1 MYFLIFNYLLFYMT
15 WKVLSTYLIFANIRS
30 IKGIINNKK
39 VSYSYQL
46 CAPGMIFATKLF
58 NNLSNEDLI
67 TIAEAGELDSFCKA
81 LTLDL
86 VTYNK
91 EVETYKA

>member
-1 MYFLIFNYLLFYMT
+1 MLNLIE
-15 WKVLSTYLIFANIRS
+15 A
-30 IKGIINNKK
+30 KGNKMLGTP
-39 VSYSYQL
+39 SQ
-46 CAPGMIFATKLF
+46 LF

-67 TIAEAGELDSFCKA
+67 TIAEAGELGSFCKA

>member
-1 MYFLIFNYLLFYMT
+1 MLGT
-15 WKVLSTYLIFANIRS
+15 PA
-30 IKGIINNKK
+30 
-39 VSYSYQL
+39 Q
-46 CAPGMIFATKLF
+46 LF